1 MPTNRTHIAAPA
13 LRRALGHWLCVVALL
28 AAGELWAQPAF
39 VPPQNLNPDD
49 KPALDA
55 SFEMEAWL
63 VYTYEIDTD
72 GRVVNA
78 TIHSSNGVAA
88 VDRHMLE
95 QIEAMRFR
103 PATRNGQPV
112 KVPVGPVIYTW
123 ILDIPRA
130 MRPRFSDIYD
140 RAWGHFRAG
149 DYDKAFDLAAQ
160 LKEMPGRNGFEE
172 VKFQVLAASIASR
185 WDDPAAEMQHLQRIV
200 EFENLAERNRFNH
213 PYVDPDQFALILERI
228 HSLQLANNQLADAQA
243 TFNRIMMR
251 GSSEQVTQRVQA
263 AQQAGQADFL
273 ARATVSSQGE
283 LTPLYRGGP
292 GNWETRL
299 TRDRFR
305 LDGVRGDID
314 WLYLACLGNEKRLAY
329 PTAEPWT
336 VPGGWKECKVE
347 VSGRAGTRFQ
357 LLQLAPGVD

>member
-1 MPTNRTHIAAPA
+1 MSISRPHHPPFA
-13 LRRALGHWLCVVALL
+13 LGRALCRWLCVAALL
-28 AAGELWAQPAF
+28 FPGGLWAQSAF
-39 VPPQNLNPDD
+39 VPPQNLHPEN

-55 SFEMEAWL
+55 GFDMEAWL

-78 TIHSSNGVAA
+78 TIHSSNQVEA
-88 VDRHMLE
+88 VNRRMLE

-123 ILDIPRA
+123 ILDIPRE
-130 MRPRFSDIYD
+130 MRPRFGDVYD
-140 RAWGHFRAG
+140 RAWEHFRAG
-149 DYDKAFDLAAQ
+149 DYDQAFKLAAQ

-172 VKFQVLAASIASR
+172 VKFQILAASIASR

-200 EFENLAERNRFNH
+200 EFENLAGRNGFRH

-251 GSSEQVTQRVQA
+251 GTSEEVTQRVQA

-273 ARATVSSQGE
+273 ATARADSQGE
-283 LTPLYRGGP
+283 LTPLYRGGT
-292 GNWETRL
+292 GSWEARL

-305 LDGVRGDID
+305 LEGVRGDID
-314 WLYLACLGNEKRLAY
+314 WLYLACLGNEKRLPY
-329 PTAEPWT
+329 PTTEPWS

-347 VSGRAGTRFQ
+347 ISGRAGTRFQ
-357 LLQLAPGVD
+357 LRQLAPGVD